1 MQELVKVETNSE
13 EKKQFKDYVDK
24 LKSLLI
30 TNANTEESILIS
42 RIIENI
48 ENDLI
53 VKVAFEEWKILQD
66 KQRHLL
72 NIREKKLKL
81 TPFDKSNLE
90 VTIWLIGLYF
100 GDYTVIGVHDTNI
113 DNVNFRKTIHDKIE
127 VIDYEYVVDSSH
139 FNWDFSEH
147 FVRPTNKIDSNSFT
161 SIFGTNYKKYL
172 NLEDLN
178 FVLDNLSKGR
188 KVHIPQ
194 RTYLMTDA
202 SNLVKIGKAL
212 CPNTRLS
219 TFKVGNPTIQ
229 IIAILD
235 KNIESLLHNKYSSSR
250 VTGEWFK
257 LSDDDILDIMNDYG
271 FTTKVP
277 KLITSKTVEKYLKPS
292 EEYMDYKESLNYFMS
307 LGDEEKLDIVER
319 ENQLD
324 NLYALV
330 SKELK

>member
-1 MQELVKVETNSE
+1 
-13 EKKQFKDYVDK
+13 
-24 LKSLLI
+24 
-30 TNANTEESILIS
+30 
-42 RIIENI
+42 
-48 ENDLI
+48 
-53 VKVAFEEWKILQD
+53 
-66 KQRHLL
+66 
-72 NIREKKLKL
+72 
-81 TPFDKSNLE
+81 
-90 VTIWLIGLYF
+90 
-100 GDYTVIGVHDTNI
+100 
-113 DNVNFRKTIHDKIE
+113 
-127 VIDYEYVVDSSH
+127 
-139 FNWDFSEH
+139 
-147 FVRPTNKIDSNSFT
+147 
-161 SIFGTNYKKYL
+161 
-172 NLEDLN
+172 
-178 FVLDNLSKGR
+178 
-188 KVHIPQ
+188 
-194 RTYLMTDA
+194 MTDA